1 MEQNAISK
9 AADIAGGQSALARI
23 LGCTPQAVQRM
34 CASGR
39 VSAERVLQIEKATGV
54 KRYELRPDLY
64 PVPRKKKAV
73 QVVEQGSGAALHCFA
88 SERRA

>member
-1 MEQNAISK
+1 MEKNAISR

-39 VSAERVLQIEKATGV
+39 VPAERVLKIEKATGV
-54 KRYELRPDLY
+54 KRYELRPDIY
-64 PVPRKKKAV
+64 PEPRKRKA
-73 QVVEQGSGAALHCFA
+73 AAA
-88 SERRA
+88 